1 MAKNNCKNKKKMSNQ
16 KLKLIFKIPAHFR
29 ICKHGLAHFPPLVE
43 SRSRPWTLLKDFLK
57 LFVRA
62 RRAHAA
68 SHGRERARERGV
80 EFPLVMS

>member
-1 MAKNNCKNKKKMSNQ
+1 MMIIQDAGNFQNPRAFSNII
-16 KLKLIFKIPAHFR
+16 LS
-29 ICKHGLAHFPPLVE
+29 LAHFPPLVE

-62 RRAHAA
+62 RRTHAA